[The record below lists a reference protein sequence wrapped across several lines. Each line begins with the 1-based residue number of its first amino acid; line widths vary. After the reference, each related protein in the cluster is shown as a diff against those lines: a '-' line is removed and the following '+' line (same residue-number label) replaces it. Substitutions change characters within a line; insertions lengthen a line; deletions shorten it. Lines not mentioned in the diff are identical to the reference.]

1 MEIYKWKTLN
11 LFLIPLFIFTA
22 CPDSNICS
30 ENDVYYN
37 YGGKEVSLS
46 LTLQNNSS
54 EDISLSL
61 NPCIYSKK
69 RDYYWN
75 TEKEVKDLAIESKT
89 EEKLT
94 FHVMDNYVLFYASV
108 TANPYQSMIGTI
120 TYKDGSSKK
129 FTGYDF
135 DSLSIPSLNKDDFE
149 LSGFG
154 YYKINTSVEN
164 ADNTFGTFVS
174 PDENANGIKEGV
186 IYLTIEVNDE
196 GLSYSYANE

>member
-1 MEIYKWKTLN
+1 M
-11 LFLIPLFIFTA
+11 IPLFIFTA
-22 CPDSNICS
+22 CPEVDGPGKL
-30 ENDVYYN
+30 YYN
-37 YGGKEVSLS
+37 YGGKPVSFS
-46 LTLQNNSS
+46 FTVKNNTS
-54 EDISLSL
+54 EDITFSADSYDQDEISGLVNLSSDEE
-61 NPCIYSKK
+61 I
-69 RDYYWN
+69 
-75 TEKEVKDLAIESKT
+75 TEQTLAAGEKATKDLILVDDGVLWLVGINCLKN
-89 EEKLT
+89 KL
-94 FHVMDNYVLFYASV
+94 Y
-108 TANPYQSMIGTI
+108 YQSMIGTI